1 MFMPSSKIESAV
13 FLRNNITL
21 SLESVDLKMA
31 PVCSQRKNQQWLKPV
46 VWQTLVGQSVGEHVQ
61 RENLSHQNYTNVF
74 NILYYCQDGFLIS
87 AIFWNTLIFCF
98 LRGKKEKLSEPSLV
112 VQWLRFHASNAVGIG
127 SIPSQGTKI
136 QHPVW
141 YIAKKK
147 KKVECIQAQP
157 TAPGLLIQFSGI
169 KLKSSGSYKLH

>member
-1 MFMPSSKIESAV
+1 MTDSGGAV
-13 FLRNNITL
+13 SRRTR
-21 SLESVDLKMA
+21 SE
-31 PVCSQRKNQQWLKPV
+31 
-46 VWQTLVGQSVGEHVQ
+46 
-61 RENLSHQNYTNVF
+61 ENLSHQNYTNVF

-87 AIFWNTLIFCF
+87 AIFLEYINL
-98 LRGKKEKLSEPSLV
+98 LLSKGKKEKLSEPSLV

-147 KKVECIQAQP
+147 KKKVECIQAQP

-169 KLKSSGSYKLH
+169 KLKSSGSYKFH